1 MIYRHVKFDSLLN
14 KITNKDLLF
23 IGDYTIDPYQN
34 CEFGCKYCD
43 SSLDET
49 IYIKSNAIQ
58 LLEEEIG
65 KIEKGT
71 IIVGSVHD
79 PYQEIEKKCR
89 ITRALLE
96 IIKEHDFPCHIL
108 TKSNLILR
116 DIDILSKISKCIVTV
131 SVTTL
136 DENICN
142 IFEKNVP
149 LSKDRLQVVEKLS
162 ENGIRSGI
170 AIMPILPFIV
180 EEELEDIVEVAIKY
194 KADYILYKHLELKG
208 DQKTVFLKTLEKF
221 NSNLINRY
229 EELYK
234 DSYMPSQTYML
245 NLKDILDRICKK
257 YKVKNGIQR
266 R

>member
-1 MIYRHVKFDSLLN
+1 MKYKHAKYGSLLN

-23 IGDYTIDPYQN
+23 NGDYTLDPYQN

-49 IYIKSNAIQ
+49 IYIKTNAVQ
-58 LLEEEIG
+58 LLEEEIET
-65 KIEKGT
+65 IEKGT

-79 PYQEIEKKCR
+79 PYQEIEKESR
-89 ITRALLE
+89 NTRNLLE

-116 DIDILSKISKCIVTV
+116 DIDILSKISKCLVTV
-131 SVTTL
+131 SITTL
-136 DENICN
+136 DETTCN
-142 IFEKNVP
+142 IFEENVP
-149 LSKDRLQVVEKLS
+149 SSKERLRVVEKLS
-162 ENGIRSGI
+162 ERGIKSGL

-180 EEELEDIVEVAIKY
+180 EGELEDIVKAASMH
-194 KADYILYKHLELKG
+194 KADYILHKHLELKG

-221 NSNLINRY
+221 NPSLINRY

-234 DSYMPSQTYML
+234 DSYRPNQKYILKIKNTLEKLCAGY
-245 NLKDILDRICKK
+245 NLKNRI
-257 YKVKNGIQR
+257 
-266 R
+266 